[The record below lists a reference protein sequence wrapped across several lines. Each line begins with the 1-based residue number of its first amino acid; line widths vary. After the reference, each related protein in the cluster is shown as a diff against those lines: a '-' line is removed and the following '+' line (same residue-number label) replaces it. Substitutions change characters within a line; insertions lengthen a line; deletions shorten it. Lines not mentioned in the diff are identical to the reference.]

1 MATLGGFIAYS
12 MSMNETGLWDG
23 EYHDYDQAPPI
34 PVFRGDDNEDCRN
47 KISDLFD
54 WATGSFDSARVSDA
68 KLNASY

>member
-34 PVFRGDDNEDCRN
+34 PVFYWDDNEECRD
-47 KISDLFD
+47 KINDLFD
-54 WATGSFDSARVSDA
+54 WATGYFDSARANDA
-68 KLNASY
+68 MLDASY